1 MQRFIETQR
10 RVAVDQIRYQPND
23 ECPRVVAFSS
33 ALQILLPNSISL
45 VTLVT
50 LVVLASGE
58 SEDYLQWVVIMA
70 LAVTGLSMIVH
81 ALRFQRF
88 GSGRLIV
95 ANFNVPFLAVSA
107 LALQIGGPS
116 LLASL
121 IVVSTLL
128 QLVLTLRLASLRRI
142 FTPAVTGTVIMLVAV
157 SAVPFIVSV
166 TVVPPEETPLVLFLA
181 PGLVA
186 LSIGVLVSLLG
197 TPLIRMWVLPIT
209 IAAGLAVAIPLG
221 LYDVAGVSA
230 APWLVFPDLD
240 RVDLGFSFSA
250 EFWALLPVFAIVNL
264 TGFMKSVGDLSVIYG
279 ASYREPVALDFRV
292 VQGGLN
298 VTGASTF
305 VCGLLGIPPVAAP
318 WSATASYIG
327 IIGVSAASVGVFLGL
342 MTIAV
347 ALLSKLLAALIA
359 VPGPVVSAVYVIIFG
374 MLFIEGARMAF
385 GNGFDRKQALAI
397 GVPLVMGLSAG
408 SFGTLIQGDASY
420 VFGNPIVMGAATAL
434 GIAIFV
440 ELSNVR
446 NRPIRVDLAPSALPA
461 VDEYLSR
468 FADRYKWAEDA
479 KNRLRLVGEET
490 LLILLDQEDHQ
501 TSGEGSNGNVRR
513 LTATVH
519 RDQGSAEVEFVVVS
533 DDAGEGN
540 LENRLAFLTDE
551 FVLEDDEREIS
562 MRVLRHSASS
572 VKHRKYHGIDVISCR
587 VESGPDKS
595 PVQAGI

>member
-23 ECPRVVAFSS
+23 ECPRVVAISS

-58 SEDYLQWVVIMA
+58 SEDYLQWVVIVA
-70 LAVTGLSMIVH
+70 LAVTGLSMIIH

-305 VCGLLGIPPVAAP
+305 MCGLLGIPPVAAP

-446 NRPIRVDLAPSALPA
+446 NRPIRVDLAPSALPT

-468 FADRYKWAEDA
+468 FADRYRWAEDA

-501 TSGEGSNGNVRR
+501 TSGEESNGNVRR

-519 RDQGSAEVEFVVVS
+519 RDQGSAEVEFVVVA
-533 DDAGEGN
+533 DDAVDGN

-551 FVLEDDEREIS
+551 FVLEDDEREIA
-562 MRVLRHSASS
+562 MRVLRHYASS

>member
-1 MQRFIETQR
+1 M
-10 RVAVDQIRYQPND
+10 DQIRYEPD
-23 ECPRVVAFSS
+23 AECPRTVAISS

-58 SEDYLQWVVIMA
+58 SEDYLHWAVIMT

-81 ALRFQRF
+81 ALRFRRV

-95 ANFNVPFLAVSA
+95 TNFNVPFLAVSA

-121 IVVSTLL
+121 IVVSTLV
-128 QLVLTLRLASLRRI
+128 QLVLTVRLASLRRI
-142 FTPAVTGTVIMLVAV
+142 FNPAVTGTVIMLVAV

-166 TVVPPEETPLVLFLA
+166 TVVPPEDESVVLFLA

-186 LSIGVLVSLLG
+186 LTTGILVSLLG
-197 TPLIRMWVLPIT
+197 TPVVRMWVLPIT
-209 IAAGLAVAIPLG
+209 IATGLVVAVPLG
-221 LYDVAGVSA
+221 LYDIAAVAE
-230 APWLVFPDLD
+230 APWLIFPDLN
-240 RVDLGFSFSA
+240 RVELGFSFGA

-305 VCGLLGIPPVAAP
+305 ICGLLGIPPVAAP

-327 IIGVSAASVGVFLGL
+327 IIGVSAASVGIFLGL

-347 ALLSKLLAALIA
+347 ALLSKLLAVLIA

-408 SFGTLIQGDASY
+408 SFGTLIDGDASY
-420 VFGNPIVMGAATAL
+420 VFGNPIVVGAATAV

-440 ELSNVR
+440 EMANLR
-446 NRPIRVDLAPSALPA
+446 NRPIKVDLARASLPA
-461 VDEYLSR
+461 IDEYLSR
-468 FADRYKWAEDA
+468 FADRYGWEDDA

-490 LLILLDQEDHQ
+490 LLILLDDGEHQ
-501 TSGEGSNGNVRR
+501 TSVEGTPGEVRT
-513 LTATVH
+513 LTATVR

-533 DDAGEGN
+533 EDSGDGN
-540 LENRLAFLTDE
+540 LENRLAFLSDE

-562 MRVLRHSASS
+562 MRVLQHYATS

-587 VESGPDKS
+587 VESGSAKS
-595 PVQAGI
+595 PRHAEI

>member
-1 MQRFIETQR
+1 VQRFIETQR

-23 ECPRVVAFSS
+23 ECPRVVAFLS

-70 LAVTGLSMIVH
+70 LTVTGLSMIVH

-157 SAVPFIVSV
+157 SAVPFIVRV

-305 VCGLLGIPPVAAP
+305 ICGLLGIPPVAAP

-385 GNGFDRKQALAI
+385 SNGFDRKQALAI

-446 NRPIRVDLAPSALPA
+446 NRPIRVDLAPSALPT

-468 FADRYKWAEDA
+468 FADRYRWAEDA

-501 TSGEGSNGNVRR
+501 TSGEESNGNVRR

-551 FVLEDDEREIS
+551 FVLEDDEREIA
-562 MRVLRHSASS
+562 MRVLRHYASS

>member
-1 MQRFIETQR
+1 M
-10 RVAVDQIRYQPND
+10 DQIRYEPED
-23 ECPRVVAFSS
+23 KCPRRVALSS

-58 SEDYLQWVVIMA
+58 SDAYLQWVVIMA
-70 LAVTGLSMIVH
+70 LGVTGLSMIVH

-95 ANFNVPFLAVSA
+95 ANFNVPFLAASV
-107 LALQIGGPS
+107 LALQIGGVS

-121 IVVSTLL
+121 IVVSTVL
-128 QLVLTLRLASLRRI
+128 QVVLTIRLASLRRI

-166 TVVPPEETPLVLFLA
+166 SVVPPADTSVVLFLV

-186 LSIGVLVSLLG
+186 LTTGILVSLLG
-197 TPLIRMWVLPIT
+197 VPLVRMWVLPIT
-209 IAAGLAVAIPLG
+209 IGTGLIVSVLLG
-221 LYDVAGVSA
+221 LYDVAAVTA
-230 APWLVFPDLD
+230 APWLSFPDLT
-240 RVDLGFSFSA
+240 RVEFGLSFGA
-250 EFWALLPVFAIVNL
+250 EFWALLPVFVIVNL
-264 TGFMKSVGDLSVIYG
+264 TGFLKSVGDLSVIYG

-298 VTGASTF
+298 VTAASTF
-305 VCGLLGIPPVAAP
+305 VCGLLGIPPVAVP

-342 MTIAV
+342 MTIMV
-347 ALLSKLLAALIA
+347 GLLSKLLAALIA

-374 MLFIEGARMAF
+374 MLFIEGARIAF

-397 GVPLVMGLSAG
+397 GLPLVMGLSAG
-408 SFGTLIQGDASY
+408 SFGSLIQGDASY
-420 VFGNPIVMGAATAL
+420 VFGNPIVVGAGTAV
-434 GIAIFV
+434 GIAVFL

-446 NRPIRVDLAPSALPA
+446 NRPIRVDLATSALPT

-468 FADRYKWAEDA
+468 FADRYRWAEDA
-479 KNRLRLVGEET
+479 KNRLRLVGEEI

-501 TSGEGSNGNVRR
+501 TSGEETNGNVRR
-513 LTATVH
+513 LTATVR
-519 RDQGSAEVEFVVVS
+519 RDQDSAEVEFVVVS
-533 DDAGEGN
+533 DDAVNGN

-551 FVLEDDEREIS
+551 FVLEDDEREIA
-562 MRVLRHSASS
+562 MRVLRHYASS

>member
-1 MQRFIETQR
+1 M
-10 RVAVDQIRYQPND
+10 DQIRYEPD
-23 ECPRVVAFSS
+23 DSCPRTVALSS

-50 LVVLASGE
+50 LVVIASGE
-58 SEDYLQWVVIMA
+58 SDDYLQWVVIMA
-70 LAVTGLSMIVH
+70 LAVTGLSMIVQ
-81 ALRFQRF
+81 ALRYRWI
-88 GSGRLIV
+88 GSGRLVV

-121 IVVSTLL
+121 VVVSTLL

-166 TVVPPEETPLVLFLA
+166 TVVPPDDTWVVLFLA

-186 LSIGVLVSLLG
+186 LTTGILVSLFG

-209 IAAGLAVAIPLG
+209 IATGLVVAVPLG
-221 LYDVAGVSA
+221 LYDVASVTA
-230 APWLVFPDLD
+230 APWLSLPDLD
-240 RVDLGFSFSA
+240 GVDLGFSFGA

-318 WSATASYIG
+318 WSATASYVG

-342 MTIAV
+342 LTIAV

-408 SFGTLIQGDASY
+408 SFRSLIDGDVSF
-420 VFGNPIVMGAATAL
+420 VFGNPIVVGAATAV
-434 GIAIFV
+434 GIAVFT
-440 ELSNVR
+440 EMSNVR
-446 NRPIRVDLAPSALPA
+446 NRPIRVDLARSSLPA

-468 FADRYKWAEDA
+468 FADRHRWADEA

-490 LLILLDQEDHQ
+490 VLILLEEESDD
-501 TSGEGSNGNVRR
+501 TAGDGSNGRTRR
-513 LTATVH
+513 LTATVR
-519 RDQGSAEVEFVVVS
+519 RDQSSAEVEFVVVS

-540 LENRLAFLTDE
+540 LENRLAFLTDD

-562 MRVLRHSASS
+562 MRVLRHYASS

-587 VESGPDKS
+587 VESGSAKMVMGAD
-595 PVQAGI
+595 I

>member
-1 MQRFIETQR
+1 M
-10 RVAVDQIRYQPND
+10 DQIRYEPD
-23 ECPRVVAFSS
+23 AECPRTVAISS

-70 LAVTGLSMIVH
+70 LAVTGLSMIVQ
-81 ALRFQRF
+81 ALRFQRI

-121 IVVSTLL
+121 IVASTLL
-128 QLVLTLRLASLRRI
+128 QVVLTIRLASLRRI

-166 TVVPPEETPLVLFLA
+166 TVVPPEETSVVPFLA

-186 LSIGVLVSLLG
+186 LTTGILVSLLG
-197 TPLIRMWVLPIT
+197 TPLVRMWVLPIT
-209 IAAGLAVAIPLG
+209 IVTGLVVAVPLG
-221 LYDVAGVSA
+221 LYDIAAVTA
-230 APWLVFPDLD
+230 APWFSFPDLD
-240 RVDLGFSFSA
+240 RVELGLSFGA

-298 VTGASTF
+298 VTAASTF
-305 VCGLLGIPPVAAP
+305 ICGLLGIPPVAAP
-318 WSATASYIG
+318 WSATASYVG
-327 IIGVSAASVGVFLGL
+327 IIGVAAASVGVFLGL

-347 ALLSKLLAALIA
+347 AFLSKFLAALIA

-385 GNGFDRKQALAI
+385 SGGFDRKQALAI

-408 SFGTLIQGDASY
+408 SFGSLIQGDASY
-420 VFGNPIVMGAATAL
+420 VFGNPIVVGAATAV
-434 GIAIFV
+434 GIAVFV

-446 NRPIRVDLAPSALPA
+446 NRPIRVDLARSALPA
-461 VDEYLSR
+461 VDEYLGR
-468 FADRYKWAEDA
+468 FADRYRWAEDA

-490 LLILLDQEDHQ
+490 MLILLDEDNEE
-501 TSGEGSNGNVRR
+501 TSEEGSSRNVRR
-513 LTATVH
+513 LTATVR

-551 FVLEDDEREIS
+551 FVVEDDEREIA
-562 MRVLRHSASS
+562 MRVLRHYASS
-572 VKHRKYHGIDVISCR
+572 VRHRKYHGIDVISCR
-587 VESGPDKS
+587 VESGPAKS
-595 PVQAGI
+595 PLQADI

>member
-23 ECPRVVAFSS
+23 ECPRVVAFFS

-58 SEDYLQWVVIMA
+58 TEDYLQWVVIMA

-128 QLVLTLRLASLRRI
+128 QIVLTLRLASLRRI

-197 TPLIRMWVLPIT
+197 TPLIRMWVLPLT

-279 ASYREPVALDFRV
+279 ASYRDPVALDFRV

-305 VCGLLGIPPVAAP
+305 ICGLLGIPPVAAP

-408 SFGTLIQGDASY
+408 SFGSLIQGDASY

-446 NRPIRVDLAPSALPA
+446 NRPIRVDLAPSALPT

-468 FADRYKWAEDA
+468 FADRYRWAEDA

-501 TSGEGSNGNVRR
+501 TSGEESNGNVRR
-513 LTATVH
+513 LTATVY

-533 DDAGEGN
+533 DDAVNGN

-551 FVLEDDEREIS
+551 FVLEDDEREIA
-562 MRVLRHSASS
+562 MRVLRHYASS

>member
-1 MQRFIETQR
+1 MY
-10 RVAVDQIRYQPND
+10 QIRYEPND
-23 ECPRVVAFSS
+23 KCPRTVALSS

-81 ALRFQRF
+81 ALRFQRV
-88 GSGRLIV
+88 GSGRPIV

-128 QLVLTLRLASLRRI
+128 QLVLTIRLASLRRI

-166 TVVPPEETPLVLFLA
+166 TVVPPEDASVALFLA

-186 LSIGVLVSLLG
+186 LTTGILVSLLG
-197 TPLIRMWVLPIT
+197 TPLARMWVLPIT
-209 IAAGLAVAIPLG
+209 VATGLIVAVPLG
-221 LYDVAGVSA
+221 FYDVTAVTET
-230 APWLVFPDLD
+230 PWLSFPDLS
-240 RVDLGFSFSA
+240 RIEFGLAFGA

-298 VTGASTF
+298 VTAAGTF
-305 VCGLLGIPPVAAP
+305 ICGLLGIPPVAAP

-385 GNGFDRKQALAI
+385 GSGFDRKQALAI

-408 SFGTLIQGDASY
+408 SFGSLIQGDASY
-420 VFGNPIVMGAATAL
+420 VFGNPIVVGAATAV
-434 GIAIFV
+434 GIAVFT
-440 ELSNVR
+440 EMSNFR
-446 NRPIRVDLAPSALPA
+446 NRPIRVELARSSLPA

-468 FADRYKWAEDA
+468 FADRYRWAEDA
-479 KNRLRLVGEET
+479 ENRLRLVGEET
-490 LLILLDQEDHQ
+490 LLILLDEENHE
-501 TSGEGSNGNVRR
+501 TSGEGSNGKARR
-513 LTATVH
+513 LTATVR

-540 LENRLAFLTDE
+540 LEDKLAFLTDDFE
-551 FVLEDDEREIS
+551 LEDDESQIS
-562 MRVLRHSASS
+562 VRVLRHYASS

-587 VESGPDKS
+587 VESGPAKS

>member
-1 MQRFIETQR
+1 M
-10 RVAVDQIRYQPND
+10 DQIRYQPND
-23 ECPRVVAFSS
+23 DCPRMVALSS

-70 LAVTGLSMIVH
+70 LAVTGMSMIVQ

-95 ANFNVPFLAVSA
+95 ANFNVPFW
-107 LALQIGGPS
+107 
-116 LLASL
+116 
-121 IVVSTLL
+121 
-128 QLVLTLRLASLRRI
+128 RLARWRCRLVGKFAGELDCGLHVAAVDLDTSSRFTSTD

-157 SAVPFIVSV
+157 SAVPFIVRV
-166 TVVPPEETPLVLFLA
+166 TVVPPEDTSVVLFLA

-186 LSIGVLVSLLG
+186 LTIGILVSLLG

-209 IAAGLAVAIPLG
+209 IGTGLVVAVPLG
-221 LYDVAGVSA
+221 LYDIAAVTT
-230 APWLVFPDLD
+230 APWFSLPNLD
-240 RVDLGFSFSA
+240 SVELGFSFSA

-279 ASYREPVALDFRV
+279 ASYRETVALDFRV

-305 VCGLLGIPPVAAP
+305 ICGLLGIPPVAAP
-318 WSATASYIG
+318 WSATASYVG
-327 IIGVSAASVGVFLGL
+327 IIGVAAASVGVFLGL

-347 ALLSKLLAALIA
+347 AFLSKFLAALIA

-385 GNGFDRKQALAI
+385 SDGFDRKQSLAI

-408 SFGTLIQGDASY
+408 SFGSLIHGDANY
-420 VFGNPIVMGAATAL
+420 VFGNPIVMGAATAV
-434 GIAIFV
+434 GIAVFV

-446 NRPIRVDLAPSALPA
+446 NRPIRVDLARSALPA
-461 VDEYLSR
+461 VDDYLSR
-468 FADRYKWAEDA
+468 FAERYKWAEDA
-479 KNRLRLVGEET
+479 KNAVAPG
-490 LLILLDQEDHQ
+490 
-501 TSGEGSNGNVRR
+501 GRR
-513 LTATVH
+513 
-519 RDQGSAEVEFVVVS
+519 
-533 DDAGEGN
+533 DAV
-540 LENRLAFLTDE
+540 DP
-551 FVLEDDEREIS
+551 
-562 MRVLRHSASS
+562 
-572 VKHRKYHGIDVISCR
+572 
-587 VESGPDKS
+587 SGPGRS
-595 PVQAGI
+595 PEIWRGLEW

>member
-1 MQRFIETQR
+1 MY
-10 RVAVDQIRYQPND
+10 QIRYEPND
-23 ECPRVVAFSS
+23 KCPRTVALSS

-81 ALRFQRF
+81 ALRFQRV
-88 GSGRLIV
+88 GSGRPIV

-128 QLVLTLRLASLRRI
+128 QLVLTIRLASLRRI

-166 TVVPPEETPLVLFLA
+166 TVVPPEDASVALFLA
-181 PGLVA
+181 PGLAA
-186 LSIGVLVSLLG
+186 LTTGILVSLLG
-197 TPLIRMWVLPIT
+197 TPLARMWVLPIT
-209 IAAGLAVAIPLG
+209 VATGLVVAVPLG
-221 LYDVAGVSA
+221 FYDVTAVTET
-230 APWLVFPDLD
+230 PWLSFPDLS
-240 RVDLGFSFSA
+240 RIEFGLAFGA

-298 VTGASTF
+298 VTAAGTF
-305 VCGLLGIPPVAAP
+305 ICGLLGIPPVAAP

-408 SFGTLIQGDASY
+408 SFGSLIQGDASY
-420 VFGNPIVMGAATAL
+420 VFGNPIVVGAATAV
-434 GIAIFV
+434 GIAV
-440 ELSNVR
+440 CTEMSNFR
-446 NRPIRVDLAPSALPA
+446 NRPIRVELARSSLPA

-468 FADRYKWAEDA
+468 FADRYRWAEDA
-479 KNRLRLVGEET
+479 ENRLRLVGEET
-490 LLILLDQEDHQ
+490 LLILLDEENHE
-501 TSGEGSNGNVRR
+501 TSGEVSNGKTRR
-513 LTATVH
+513 LTATVR

-540 LENRLAFLTDE
+540 LEDRLAFLTDDFE
-551 FVLEDDEREIS
+551 LEDDERQIS
-562 MRVLRHSASS
+562 VRVLRHYASS

-587 VESGPDKS
+587 VESGPAKS
-595 PVQAGI
+595 PLQADI